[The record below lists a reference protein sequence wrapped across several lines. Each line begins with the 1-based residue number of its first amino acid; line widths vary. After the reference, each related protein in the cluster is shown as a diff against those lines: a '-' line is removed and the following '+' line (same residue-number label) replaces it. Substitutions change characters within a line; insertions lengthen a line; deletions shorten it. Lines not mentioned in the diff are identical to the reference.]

1 MFSTDDYFLQNGVY
15 HYSQENLSEA
25 HAWNKKRGE
34 RGIHVCVCN
43 NNNFFIQ
50 FFERLFGPYHYQILM
65 VPCISTL

>member
-34 RGIHVCVCN
+34 RGIHVCVCV
-43 NNNFFIQ
+43 IIIIS
-50 FFERLFGPYHYQILM
+50 LFSFLKGCLAIIIIKY
-65 VPCISTL
+65 